1 MEILNYDVVVVGGG
15 SAGVAAA
22 IAASR
27 AGSKTLL
34 VERNAYFGGEATHS
48 WVSAYC
54 GFYTKGETPEQC
66 VFGIGDEVLQRLKA
80 YGEDVSYVV
89 NPSTKN
95 ASVRFHPEMVKLVL
109 DDLLSESDVDYR
121 LCTSLIDVEVSD
133 GKISS
138 IVIMDDERKHRVLAK
153 SFVDTTGDANMIHM
167 AGLKTMWGNEDFGV
181 QQSSLSCLV
190 EGIPSGEIK
199 IDTLEAAIKK
209 GKEAGIKDLHKER
222 GMIVKCQG
230 DDYGFLTIPSCILDN
245 LSSEEL
251 TNKLMDLRKQAHAY
265 TEAISKYG
273 EGFEKMRLLGT
284 APYIGIR
291 ESRRMVG
298 KVVITGDDVLTSKKC
313 EDTIGRG
320 GWPAE
325 MHKASGLQF
334 VAMKEND
341 WFDIPLGSLISAD
354 IANLFTGGRS
364 ISCESVALA
373 SLRVMGTG
381 FATGQ
386 AAGVIASLYANDGT
400 IETEKVQKTLKSQNA
415 LL

>member
-1 MEILNYDVVVVGGG
+1 MQILDYDVVVVGGG

-22 IAASR
+22 LAASR
-27 AGSKTLL
+27 SGSKVLL
-34 VERNAYFGGEATHS
+34 IERAAYFGGEATNS

-54 GFYTKGETPEQC
+54 GFYTKGEKPEQC
-66 VFGIGDEVLQRLKA
+66 VFGIGDEVLKRLKD
-80 YGEDVSYVV
+80 YGEDVNYVV

-95 ASVRFHPEMVKLVL
+95 ASVRFHPETVKWVL
-109 DDLLSESDVDYR
+109 DDMMVESDADYR
-121 LCTSLIDVEVSD
+121 LCTSLIDVKVEGD
-133 GKISS
+133 KIISVT
-138 IVIMDDERKHRVLAK
+138 IIDDEDKYEVRAK
-153 SFVDTTGDANMIHM
+153 AFVDTTGDANMIHM

-190 EGIPSGEIK
+190 TGIPSGEIK
-199 IDTLEAAIKK
+199 IETLEAAIKK
-209 GKEAGIKDLHKER
+209 GKEAGIEDLHKER
-222 GMIVKCQG
+222 GMIVKVKG
-230 DDYGFLTIPSCILDN
+230 DDYGYLTIPSVILEGLDAK
-245 LSSEEL
+245 EL
-251 TNKLMDLRKQAHAY
+251 TNKLIDLRRQARSY
-265 TEAISKYG
+265 VKAIKSYG
-273 EGFEKMRLLGT
+273 EGFEKMELKAT

-291 ESRRMVG
+291 ESRRMFG
-298 KVVITGDDVLTSKKC
+298 KEIITGEDVLNSKKC
-313 EDTIGRG
+313 ADTIGRG

-341 WFDIPLGSLISAD
+341 WFDIPIGSLLSKD
-354 IANLFTGGRS
+354 IANLFTAGRS

-386 AAGVIASLYANDGT
+386 AAGVIATCYVRDEEVST
-400 IETEKVQKTLKSQNA
+400 SKVQEILRSQNA